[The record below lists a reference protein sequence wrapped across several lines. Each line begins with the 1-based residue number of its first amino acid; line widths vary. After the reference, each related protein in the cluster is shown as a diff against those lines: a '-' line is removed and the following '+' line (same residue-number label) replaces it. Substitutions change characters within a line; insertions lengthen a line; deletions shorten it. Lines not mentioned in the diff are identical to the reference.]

1 MNKTIRI
8 VRDNLFLAAVVL
20 GYIAL
25 FILRPETGVTAA
37 GNSVYY
43 IKEMLSIM
51 PVIFILTAL
60 LDVWVPKQT
69 IIRLLGSGSGVRGL
83 AFSFILGG
91 ISAGPIYA
99 AFPFCVMLHRKGASI
114 RNVVVILS
122 SWAVI
127 KAPML
132 LNEVKFLG
140 VTFMAARWV
149 LTVTAILIFSWIT
162 AKIIRDEDFPQEETK
177 NRQGGLT
184 VHTDA
189 CIGCALCA
197 RNCPALFEMQGGK
210 AAVRKTDH
218 PIDEDALQN
227 AIDSCPVGAIE
238 YTREADE
245 IGAGEAGRI

>member
-1 MNKTIRI
+1 MSRILRVIRE
-8 VRDNLFLAAVVL
+8 NLFLTVVFL

-25 FILRPETGVTAA
+25 FVARPETGAAAA

-51 PVIFILTAL
+51 PVIFVLTAL

-69 IIRLLGSGSGVRGL
+69 IIKLLGSGSGIRGL
-83 AFSFILGG
+83 VFSFILGG

-99 AFPFCVMLHRKGASI
+99 AFPFCVMLHKKGASI
-114 RNVVVILS
+114 RNIVVILS

-140 VTFMAARWV
+140 APFMATRWV

-162 AKIIRDEDFPQEETK
+162 ARIVRDEDFPQEETQSK
-177 NRQGGLT
+177 KSGISVNS
-184 VHTDA
+184 DA
-189 CIGCALCA
+189 CLGCALCA
-197 RNCPALFEMQGGK
+197 RSCSEFFVMQGGK
-210 AAVRKTDH
+210 AAVRESA
-218 PIDEDALQN
+218 PIIDEEALRY
-227 AIDSCPVGAIE
+227 AIENCPVGAIE
-238 YTREADE
+238 YVREAN
-245 IGAGEAGRI
+245 EAEANESEMI